1 MDYIWAAIIAALGSM
16 TLVQITPIK
25 INPWTWLAGMIG
37 RAINKDVLKEMEE
50 LKDGQKET
58 QRKLDSHIAL
68 DDERNADDH
77 RTLILQ
83 FNRELLRNVRH
94 TLEDFIEILAIIDQY
109 NTYCRDHE
117 DYPNGRAIHA
127 IANIERVYDERLRKH
142 DFANPGGDGDEE

>member
-1 MDYIWAAIIAALGSM
+1 MEHFWALVAATLGGM

-25 INPWTWLAGMIG
+25 INPWTWLARMIG
-37 RAINKDVLKEMEE
+37 RAINGDVLKEMED
-50 LKDGQKET
+50 LKAGQKET

-83 FNRELLRNVRH
+83 FNRELLRNVPH
-94 TLEDFIEILAIIDQY
+94 TYEDFIEILTTIDKY
-109 NTYCRDHE
+109 NTYCRAHE

-142 DFANPGGDGDEE
+142 DFANPGGDAE

>member
-1 MDYIWAAIIAALGSM
+1 MEHIWTAIIAMLGSM

-25 INPWTWLAGMIG
+25 INPWTWLARTIG
-37 RAINKDVLKEMEE
+37 RAINGDVLKEMAV

-83 FNRELLRNVRH
+83 FNRELLRNVPH
-94 TLEDFIEILAIIDQY
+94 TLEDFIEILTVIDKY
-109 NTYCRDHE
+109 NAYCDDHK
-117 DYPNGRAIHA
+117 DYPNSRAVHA
-127 IANIERVYDERLRKH
+127 IANIERVYDKRLEKH
-142 DFANPGGDGDEE
+142 DFANPGGDAE